1 MWITSHPSVTYT
13 VHTQGSLNLGYAPEA
28 RRAPSKGTLR
38 DSNVRPLSA
47 LVPLVE
53 SAVFTGR
60 KRGQSSASA
69 SSSPEDEDEV
79 VPFADARPSRRDIHE
94 DDEDD
99 DSDEGDAADDDTF
112 IVEDDNAVAPELP
125 AEFSMNTYQDLL
137 HHFKIICQLFVH
149 ISVHPLEDRE
159 TVVNQFSKSTCL
171 TFANVMSSLSSHR
184 QTNTSLFRSRSLGE
198 SSSA

>member
-1 MWITSHPSVTYT
+1 MQITSHPSVTHT
-13 VHTQGSLNLGYAPEA
+13 AHTQGSLNLGYAPET

-47 LVPLVE
+47 LVPLIE

-60 KRGQSSASA
+60 KRGQSSASESA
-69 SSSPEDEDEV
+69 SEDEDEV
-79 VPFADARPSRRDIHE
+79 VPFADARPNTHEDGE
-94 DDEDD
+94 DDEG
-99 DSDEGDAADDDTF
+99 DECDAADDDTF

-159 TVVNQFSKSTCL
+159 TVVNQFSKSTY
-171 TFANVMSSLSSHR
+171 
-184 QTNTSLFRSRSLGE
+184 
-198 SSSA
+198 